1 MSPLLGGLLSDTDF
15 SYTPRETSNGS
26 FPMQFDV
33 QVNILGITLQKTM
46 YQQQGIIK
54 TSSLNSGVYIQNGVD
69 VNELESKN
77 LVNYNILKIINYV
90 F

>member
-1 MSPLLGGLLSDTDF
+1 MSPLSGGLLSDTDF

-33 QVNILGITLQKTM
+33 QVNILGITLQKTI

-69 VNELESKN
+69 VNELESEN
-77 LVNYNILKIINYV
+77 LVNYDFFKL
-90 F
+90 